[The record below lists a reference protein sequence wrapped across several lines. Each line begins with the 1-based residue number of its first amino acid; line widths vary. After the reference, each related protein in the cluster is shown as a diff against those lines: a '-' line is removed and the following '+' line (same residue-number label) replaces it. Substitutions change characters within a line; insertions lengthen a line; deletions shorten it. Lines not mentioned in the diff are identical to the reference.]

1 MLVTFSAAVAVA
13 VTTAALSGCAASAGR
28 PATYG
33 RPADVGKLRDLTY
46 AEQVTVERGE
56 DLLVKRC
63 MNKQGFRYW
72 IGPIASVAD
81 RQGQGYV
88 LTDVAWARAHGYGRK
103 LQERA
108 ERERLG
114 DRNIAYARSLP
125 KRDLVR
131 YSNALDGKLSGGVVK
146 VRLPTGGTVWT
157 ARGGCRAKAMTDL
170 YGDFPTWF
178 RVKKTAQS
186 LTALYAPDILA
197 DARFKRAL
205 KAWSACMG
213 KAGHPYADPQEIR
226 RKLPA
231 LTKGASPKAAQDT
244 ETALAVAEAT
254 CADST
259 PLAATAR
266 TVERELRRVKLRPY
280 RDDIAT
286 FQRMNLTALARA
298 RALGAAD

>member
-1 MLVTFSAAVAVA
+1 MLVTVCAALA
-13 VTTAALSGCAASAGR
+13 VTGAALSGCTASDGR
-28 PATYG
+28 PATHG

-63 MNKQGFRYW
+63 MKKRGFPYW

-88 LTDVAWARAHGYGRK
+88 LTDVAWAKEYGYGGQLR
-103 LQERA
+103 ERA
-108 ERERLG
+108 ERERLA
-114 DRNIAYARSLP
+114 DRNIAYARALP
-125 KRDLVR
+125 KRDLLR
-131 YSNALDGKLSGGVVK
+131 YSSALDGTLSGGVVK

-157 ARGGCRAKAMTDL
+157 ARGGCRAQAMSDL

-178 RVKKTAQS
+178 RVKKTAQN

-205 KAWSACMG
+205 TAWAACMS
-213 KAGHPYADPQEIR
+213 KAGHPYADPQQLR
-226 RKLPA
+226 RKLPG
-231 LTKGASPKAAQDT
+231 LTKGAGPKAAHDI
-244 ETALAVAEAT
+244 EVGLAVAEAT
-254 CADST
+254 CANST
-259 PLAATAR
+259 PLAGTAR
-266 TVERELRRVKLRPY
+266 TVERELRREKLRPY

-286 FQRMNLTALARA
+286 FQRMNLTALVRA
-298 RALGAAD
+298 RALDDAG